1 MKRNVIMCTLA
12 GAALAVAGPA
22 MAKPGGGGG
31 HGKGGVAAG
40 TKAGGQMGGAG
51 AGGPAA
57 TVGTDVSIG
66 SSISTRGNGG
76 EMGAGAG
83 AGAKGSAS
91 AIDIRGSTSA
101 RGKSGASVGTAAN
114 VGTLDVELS
123 DVTTGMMVVDSG
135 GATVGTVSAINTI
148 GGSGKLRSV
157 QVTLTDGSIILLS
170 PDSLTLDGDVLA
182 TTSLETNVR
191 AANRRVNSQGPANA
205 SEQGLANASPNSVLA
220 QAGVTTLTGLTTG
233 LTVNTTG
240 GALVGTV
247 QEVVLNQ
254 SGAVIGIRVDLDSN
268 GTVFIPATSLSMDGT
283 TVITTFVPG
292 G

>member
-1 MKRNVIMCTLA
+1 M
-12 GAALAVAGPA
+12 
-22 MAKPGGGGG
+22 
-31 HGKGGVAAG
+31 AAG

-76 EMGAGAG
+76 GMGAGAG
-83 AGAKGSAS
+83 ATGSASASGKAGGGS

-114 VGTLDVELS
+114 VGTLNVELS

-170 PDSLTLDGDVLA
+170 PDSLTVDGDVLA

-220 QAGVTTLTGLTTG
+220 QAGVTTLIGLTAG

-254 SGAVIGIRVDLDSN
+254 NGAVVGIRVDLDSN

>member
-1 MKRNVIMCTLA
+1 MKHNVIMCTLA

-40 TKAGGQMGGAG
+40 TKAGGQMGGAS

-83 AGAKGSAS
+83 AKGSAS

-101 RGKSGASVGTAAN
+101 RGKSGASVGTATN

-123 DVTTGMMVVDSG
+123 DVTTGMTVVDSG

-157 QVTLTDGSIILLS
+157 QVTLNDGSIILLS

>member
-1 MKRNVIMCTLA
+1 MKHNVIMCTLA

-76 EMGAGAG
+76 EMGAGAS
-83 AGAKGSAS
+83 AKGSAS

-101 RGKSGASVGTAAN
+101 RGNSGASVGTATN
-114 VGTLDVELS
+114 VGTLNVELS
-123 DVTTGMMVVDSG
+123 DVTTGMTVVDSG

>member
-1 MKRNVIMCTLA
+1 MKHNVIMCTLA

-83 AGAKGSAS
+83 AKGSAS

-101 RGKSGASVGTAAN
+101 RGKSGASVGTATN
-114 VGTLDVELS
+114 VGTLNVELS
-123 DVTTGMMVVDSG
+123 DVTTGMTVVDSG

-157 QVTLTDGSIILLS
+157 QVTLNDGSIILLS

-220 QAGVTTLTGLTTG
+220 QAGVTTLTGPTTG

>member
-1 MKRNVIMCTLA
+1 MKHNVIMCTLA

-83 AGAKGSAS
+83 AKGSAS
-91 AIDIRGSTSA
+91 AIDIRGSTAA
-101 RGKSGASVGTAAN
+101 RGKSGASVGTATN

-123 DVTTGMMVVDSG
+123 DVTTGMTVVDSG